1 MTAPA
6 LKISHAKDAQFDRGL
21 RSFFEYR
28 DLGVWAAEGAS
39 AAKRPQRS
47 IFRRFLDPYPDMGT
61 AKSSKTILAGA
72 TFRFRRLL
80 PPRLLG
86 IKEAAQSALAAHVI
100 RAIQA
105 RAAATSTS
113 CSCSWWRCSGAGSSL
128 TMKAAAWSG
137 LKPAPAFISHRAPA
151 TAKSGTATTWK
162 CSKSSCPQI
171 SGRKPPDHDPPKRLT
186 PTHVVLG
193 HISPCQATQQR
204 GAATWLTLHSLP
216 ASRPRIRCS

>member
-28 DLGVWAAEGAS
+28 DLGVWAN
-39 AAKRPQRS
+39 
-47 IFRRFLDPYPDMGT
+47 
-61 AKSSKTILAGA
+61 
-72 TFRFRRLL
+72 
-80 PPRLLG
+80 
-86 IKEAAQSALAAHVI
+86 
-100 RAIQA
+100 QA